1 MFLHTTSGTTSAS
14 ASITIIPILFLLKK
28 ICENKISRSF
38 KKHKKKGP
46 RDIPERNVT
55 ESEWKRIPFWLLAVV
70 HSPLM
75 ARFEMVIE
83 IHRLLLLLLT
93 RPNLG

>member
-1 MFLHTTSGTTSAS
+1 
-14 ASITIIPILFLLKK
+14 
-28 ICENKISRSF
+28 
-38 KKHKKKGP
+38 
-46 RDIPERNVT
+46 VT

-83 IHRLLLLLLT
+83 IHRLLLLLLLLT